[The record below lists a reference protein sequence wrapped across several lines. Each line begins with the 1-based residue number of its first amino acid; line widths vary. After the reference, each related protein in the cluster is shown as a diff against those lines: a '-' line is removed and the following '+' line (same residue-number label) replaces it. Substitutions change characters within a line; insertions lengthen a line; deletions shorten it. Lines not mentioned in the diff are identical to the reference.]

1 MLATNLSSGIVA
13 RGAPG
18 QMRILVVEDNGEL
31 VVLLTKALAHAGLD
45 VDSARN
51 AGDAEICLKTM
62 HYAAIVLDLGLPDA
76 DGLAVLDHMR
86 RRRDQTPVLILSARG
101 GLDDRIT
108 GLHKGASDYVV
119 KPFAMDELVARIQTL
134 LRRSPDSKGDALT
147 LGNLSFEIESRQA
160 TVAGKLLFL
169 PPREADVLEVL
180 LKRNGRTVSQ
190 DSLESQVFGM
200 SQNISSNAIEVYVH
214 RLRKMLADAGAN
226 LEIHTIRGVGY
237 LMEAAKDRR

>member
-1 MLATNLSSGIVA
+1 
-13 RGAPG
+13 
-18 QMRILVVEDNGEL
+18 MRILVVEDNGEL

-62 HYAAIVLDLGLPDA
+62 HYAAIVLDLGLPDT
-76 DGLAVLDHMR
+76 DGLVVLDNMR
-86 RRRDQTPVLILSARG
+86 RRRDQTPVIILSARG
-101 GLDDRIT
+101 GLDDRLT
-108 GLHKGASDYVV
+108 GLHKGASDYLV

-134 LRRSPDSKGDALT
+134 LRRAPDSKGDALT
-147 LGNLSFEIESRQA
+147 LGNVSFETESRQA
-160 TVAGKLLFL
+160 TVAGKMLLL
-169 PPREADVLEVL
+169 PPREAEVLEVL

-200 SQNISSNAIEVYVH
+200 SQSISSNAIEVYVH

-237 LMEAAKDRR
+237 LLEPAKDG